1 MLILAPGHAPS
12 GSRVEVAPVVQL
24 RVAAVAAILAAMAAH
39 SGGPASAATS
49 FCDDFAA
56 NTAVPGNGGHDCG
69 DLFRSG
75 TGVNNGAVTGATFI
89 RPLLFVKADPDGR
102 FDGNIPGGTSDL
114 GVLSGLPVGTIFLD
128 KSGLFGAHAFGSLTL
143 TKTQTQQSNQQAA
156 GGMWYYDPQDSGY
169 IPSIIGV
176 KAGPMYAFWDV
187 TDARTLVAGIWEGY
201 WSTEGLVKDNGN
213 FSALSHLNVYGV
225 KDEPPASGVAGSTV
239 PLPAALP
246 LFLGGIAALGFAAR
260 RRKAA

>member
-1 MLILAPGHAPS
+1 M
-12 GSRVEVAPVVQL
+12 RTL
-24 RVAAVAAILAAMAAH
+24 RLAAIAAALAAMAAL
-39 SGGPASAATS
+39 SGTAAAATS
-49 FCDDFAA
+49 FCNDFAA

-69 DLFRSG
+69 DLYRSG

-89 RPLLFVKADPDGR
+89 RPFLFVKADPDGR
-102 FDGNIPGGTSDL
+102 FDGNIGGATGDL
-114 GVLSGLPVGTIFLD
+114 GVLSGLPVGTLFLD
-128 KSGLFGAHAFGSLTL
+128 KSGASGAHAFGSLTL
-143 TKTQTQQSNQQAA
+143 TRTQTQQSNQQAA
-156 GGMWYYDPQDSGY
+156 GGMWFYDPQGSGT

-187 TDARTLVAGIWEGY
+187 TDARTLVSGIWEGY

-225 KDEPPASGVAGSTV
+225 KDEPPATALVGSPV

-246 LFLGGIAALGFAAR
+246 LFLGGLAVLGLAAR